1 MYFSPVIIFA
11 YNRLN
16 HLKKTIN
23 SLKKNL
29 YANKTR
35 LIIYLDY
42 PKEKKLIQD
51 YYSIKKYYKQISGF
65 NKKEII
71 IRKKNFGLSKN
82 IVNAVNQELKKYK
95 SIIVLEDDM
104 ICDRFFL
111 QYMHY
116 YLNKFRN
123 SKKIVSIHGYNY
135 PLKNTKKLNNFFF
148 IRGADCWGW
157 GTWPSKWKIYQKN
170 SATLIKNIKNR
181 GLVSDF
187 NFKNSYNYFGMLEDA
202 HRKIN
207 NSWAIKWY
215 ASAFLR
221 NKLTLYPKF
230 SLIKNI
236 GMDGSGIH
244 SYRSKKFDIKLR
256 NKKLHLIKNIDVK
269 EDENAKYLFINY
281 FNSLK
286 ISKVDLILNKIKN
299 VIKY

>member
-1 MYFSPVIIFA
+1 
-11 YNRLN
+11 
-16 HLKKTIN
+16 
-23 SLKKNL
+23 
-29 YANKTR
+29 
-35 LIIYLDY
+35 
-42 PKEKKLIQD
+42 
-51 YYSIKKYYKQISGF
+51 
-65 NKKEII
+65 
-71 IRKKNFGLSKN
+71 
-82 IVNAVNQELKKYK
+82 
-95 SIIVLEDDM
+95 
-104 ICDRFFL
+104 
-111 QYMHY
+111 MHY

-157 GTWPSKWKIYQKN
+157 GTWASKWKIYQKN
-170 SATLIKNIKNR
+170 SAKLIKNIKNR

>member
-42 PKEKKLIQD
+42 PKEKKFTQD
-51 YYSIKKYYKQISGF
+51 YHSIKKYYKQISGF

-71 IRKKNFGLSKN
+71 LRKKNFGLSKN

-123 SKKIVSIHGYNY
+123 SNKIVSIHGYNY

-157 GTWPSKWKIYQKN
+157 GTWASKWKIYQKN
-170 SATLIKNIKNR
+170 SAKLIKNIKNR